1 MRVQIF
7 RKTIIATIVSL
18 TAMFFAVPLLAQNV
32 TQSYS
37 TDSVLRRGMIVGL
50 DEENLRKV
58 ETVSSDQYERIHG
71 VVVGSNDSAILLN
84 SETETIYVA
93 TTGRFSVLVVNQ
105 SGNINVGDYVTVSAV
120 SGIGMKAGS
129 SDPIVLGKAIES
141 YDASDPN
148 QVISTVTV
156 KDSKNQEKQLQVG
169 QILVDIYVSKNPLLA
184 TDSSLPSVLRKA
196 SELIAGHPVSSV
208 RVYISLAVLAVASI
222 IAGSLLYS
230 AVRSSFIA
238 IGRNPLSKKL
248 IIRSMMQVF
257 FISTMIFLSGAFG
270 VYLLLKL

>member
-1 MRVQIF
+1 MRVQTH
-7 RKTIIATIVSL
+7 RKIITAIIVSL
-18 TAMFFAVPLLAQNV
+18 TAMFLAVPLLAQSV
-32 TQSYS
+32 TQAYS

-58 ETVSSDQYERIHG
+58 ETVSSDEYERMHG
-71 VVVGSNDSAILLN
+71 VVVGSNDSAILLD

-105 SGNINVGDYVTVSAV
+105 VGNINVGDYVTVSAV

-129 SDPIVLGKAIES
+129 SDPIVLGKAIEG
-141 YDASDPN
+141 YNASDPN